1 MRRFF
6 LIQYRYLTL
15 NSGFVKSFYSL
26 TQFLA
31 YNCFKMAQSKV
42 VLYSSFISSCSWRV
56 RISLAFKNINYE
68 CKSVNLFEGEQLEE
82 DFLKLNPSGKIPA
95 LVHNG
100 NVFTKSTAILEYL
113 EEVVPT
119 PRLLPVDPVKRAK
132 VRALVDT
139 IVADIQPLQ
148 NIGVLMFVGETQ
160 QEWGKHW
167 VEKGFTALERYLQDS
182 RGQYCFGDEVT
193 LADVC
198 LVPQVFNSVTR
209 FKMDLKQFPLINE
222 ISSRLLELPAFKNTH
237 PFVQPDCPEELKKR

>member
-1 MRRFF
+1 
-6 LIQYRYLTL
+6 
-15 NSGFVKSFYSL
+15 
-26 TQFLA
+26 
-31 YNCFKMAQSKV
+31 MALSKV

-68 CKSVNLFEGEQLEE
+68 CKTVNLFEGEHLEE
-82 DFLKLNPSGKIPA
+82 NFLKLNPSAKIPA
-95 LVHNG
+95 LVRNG
-100 NVFTKSTAILEYL
+100 NILTKSTAILEYL

-119 PRLLPVDPVKRAK
+119 PRLLPVGPPKRAK
-132 VRALVDT
+132 VRAIVDT

-148 NIGVLMFVGETQ
+148 NMMVLFYVGEKQ

-167 VEKGFTALERYLQDS
+167 VEKGFTAVERYLQET

-198 LVPQVFNSVTR
+198 LVPQVFNATSR
-209 FKMDLKQFPLINE
+209 FQTDLKQFPIINE

-237 PFVQPDCPEELKKR
+237 PYLQPDCPEELRKR

>member
-1 MRRFF
+1 
-6 LIQYRYLTL
+6 
-15 NSGFVKSFYSL
+15 
-26 TQFLA
+26 
-31 YNCFKMAQSKV
+31 MALSKV

-68 CKSVNLFEGEQLEE
+68 CKTVNLFEGEHLEE
-82 DFLKLNPSGKIPA
+82 EFLKLNPSAKIPA

-100 NVFTKSTAILEYL
+100 NILTKSTAILEYL

-119 PRLLPVDPVKRAK
+119 PRLLPVGPPKRAK
-132 VRALVDT
+132 VRAIVDT

-148 NIGVLMFVGETQ
+148 NMMVLIYVGEKQ

-167 VEKGFTALERYLQDS
+167 VEKGFTAVERYLQKT

-198 LVPQVFNSVTR
+198 LVPQVFNATSR
-209 FKMDLKQFPLINE
+209 FQTDLKQFPIINE

-237 PFVQPDCPEELKKR
+237 PYLQPDCPEELRKR

>member
-1 MRRFF
+1 
-6 LIQYRYLTL
+6 
-15 NSGFVKSFYSL
+15 
-26 TQFLA
+26 
-31 YNCFKMAQSKV
+31 MALSKV

-68 CKSVNLFEGEQLEE
+68 CRTVNLFEGEHLEE
-82 DFLKLNPSGKIPA
+82 NFLKLNPSAKIPA

-100 NVFTKSTAILEYL
+100 NILTKSTAILEYL

-119 PRLLPVDPVKRAK
+119 PRLLPVGPPKRAK
-132 VRALVDT
+132 VRAIVDT

-148 NIGVLMFVGETQ
+148 NMMVLIYLGEKQ

-167 VEKGFTALERYLQDS
+167 VEKGFIAVERYLQET

-198 LVPQVFNSVTR
+198 LVPQVFNATSR
-209 FKMDLKQFPLINE
+209 FQTDLKQFPIINE

-237 PFVQPDCPEELKKR
+237 PYLQPDCPDELRKR